1 MTISFKNQTVTVIR
15 PVNYIEER
23 GDRFPDWS
31 TAEEHELRGCRVQPM
46 ASDEVLFSGSVT
58 NEGGTARDGIVTRW
72 KLFTSA
78 NPNLTPHDRI
88 RYDGVVYEIDG
99 QVLDWPSPTSALAH
113 SEVVLKRVDG

>member
-1 MTISFKNQTVTVIR
+1 MTISFKNKTVTVIR
-15 PVNYIEER
+15 PVNYIDGR
-23 GDRFPDWS
+23 GECLSDWS
-31 TAEEHELRGCRVQPM
+31 TAEEHELLGCRVQPM
-46 ASDEVLFSGSVT
+46 ASCDVLMSGSVT
-58 NEGGTARDGIVTRW
+58 NEGGTAWDGIVTRW

-99 QVLDWPSPTSALAH
+99 QVLDWPSPTSTLAH